1 MSKRKKYEIF
11 SIMKG
16 KFENEIIDDMDYD
29 EYLGLLNAERKIA
42 QRMIKQRLDNID
54 PKDYKE
60 STD

>member
-1 MSKRKKYEIF
+1 MQ
-11 SIMKG
+11 G
-16 KFENEIIDDMDYD
+16 KFENEVIDDMDYD

-42 QRMIKQRLDNID
+42 QRMIKQKLDNID